1 MTDRFSNRWRTTA
14 SAPHFAN
21 RSSTNLRTVNEVAER
36 WELSRRTVE
45 RLIKSGALR
54 AHRIGRLVR
63 ISDADAEDFL
73 QRSRE
78 D

>member
-1 MTDRFSNRWRTTA
+1 MTKRTSTRRDRTRRNR
-14 SAPHFAN
+14 PPGNLN
-21 RSSTNLRTVNEVAER
+21 RIDKLAER
-36 WELSRRTVE
+36 WGVSTRTVQ
-45 RLIKSGALR
+45 RKIKSGALR

-73 QRSRE
+73 RQNRE

>member
-1 MTDRFSNRWRTTA
+1 M
-14 SAPHFAN
+14 
-21 RSSTNLRTVNEVAER
+21 
-36 WELSRRTVE
+36 RRQ
-45 RLIKSGALR
+45 IKSGALR

-73 QRSRE
+73 KQNRE